1 MMKSLEAEDHKE
13 QDAVVDMEKEK
24 RCRSCGYGAFIY

>member
-13 QDAVVDMEKEK
+13 QDDVVDMEKKKAAE
-24 RCRSCGYGAFIY
+24 AVDM